1 MESTPP
7 EEVYID
13 EFDPKEHQGCYIF
26 TLDGEEDR
34 PTKRRK
40 TKGKQ
45 RATEKA
51 AVEEEKCLFP
61 VLLDGKETESTLK
74 LRYRTYCK
82 LWEAQ
87 EKRTKAILDS
97 FNSKTLGDVSAF
109 VKDAAP
115 EKFEGKIPT
124 ALVLAGPNIASHE
137 LLFEQLAQRI
147 RNQDR
152 TGPVVVLT
160 SKDATSLKTTLRKLI
175 RDATQQDEGVDDEED
190 IARKV
195 GGVDEDP
202 QRSSLLTRSQSTKL
216 LNYDLQ
222 ILQTWCRSHAGQKVT
237 IAIQDSEAF
246 DSNVLSDLITL
257 FGSYLDR
264 IPFVLLVGIATS
276 VEIFHDKLPKSTIR
290 LMRGNKFDVERA
302 EECLAQ
308 IFNDSITSDKA
319 VLRLGASVCDFLLE
333 RYRDHTQSIQTFVGA
348 LKYAYMSHFYANPLS
363 IILGFIDNPDGLGEV
378 LSTEHVE
385 AIRNVPSFR
394 RYVEGKLAAKEVG
407 EVRKLLADDNYVRHT
422 VAEKILESRNY
433 GIELGQALAFLEI
446 GRSCTLAQNKTP
458 RYELYAKALSGELQT
473 GPSIRE
479 FLMSLKRMSSTALLN
494 LLENVMQEVPIPAI
508 TEPLKPLQEKIKKLV
523 EEAAASGGKK
533 TLISEFDI
541 TNNTLRGTAV
551 SKKVRLGEQKSSLT
565 KQDTEYSALVQQVYA
580 IAESYLTV
588 NFNSSQHG
596 LQNVLLHEIFF
607 YDLRSPHSAVFA
619 PKPRSTIERGL
630 SRPQDYLDCSC
641 CTSGDGEEV
650 GIRGTQPPASIIYQL
665 YLESG
670 ALINIYDLWSAFYS
684 VIAGDEEEFDAQT
697 AQALFYRSLAEMRFL
712 GFVKH
717 TKKKTDHIAKLAWKG
732 I

>member
-7 EEVYID
+7 EEVYVD

-51 AVEEEKCLFP
+51 VVEEEKCPFP
-61 VLLDGKETESTLK
+61 VLLDGKETESTIK

-87 EKRTKAILDS
+87 EKRTKTILDS
-97 FNSKTLGDVSAF
+97 FNSKTLDDVSTF
-109 VKDAAP
+109 VKDATP
-115 EKFEGKIPT
+115 EKYEGKIPT

-137 LLFEQLAQRI
+137 LLFDQLAQRI
-147 RNQDR
+147 RSQDR

-160 SKDATSLKTTLRKLI
+160 SKDATNLKTILRKLI
-175 RDATQQDEGVDDEED
+175 RDATQQDEGVDDEEED
-190 IARKV
+190 IVRK
-195 GGVDEDP
+195 
-202 QRSSLLTRSQSTKL
+202 STKL

-222 ILQTWCRSHAGQKVT
+222 ILQIWCELHKGQKVT
-237 IAIQDSEAF
+237 VAVQDSEAF
-246 DSNVLSDLITL
+246 DSGILSDLISL
-257 FGSYLDR
+257 FSSYLDR
-264 IPFVLLVGIATS
+264 IPFVLLIGIATS

-308 IFNDSITSDKA
+308 IFNDSMISDEA

-333 RYRDHTQSIQTFVGA
+333 RYRYHTQSIQAFVAA

-363 IILGFIDNPDGLGEV
+363 IILGFIDNTDGLGEV

-394 RYVEGKLAAKEVG
+394 RYVEGKMAAKEVG
-407 EVRKLLADDNYVRHT
+407 EVRKLLTDDNYVRRA
-422 VAEKILESRNY
+422 VAERIPESRNY
-433 GIELGQALAFLEI
+433 GIELGQALTFLEI
-446 GRSCTLAQNKTP
+446 GRSCTLVQNNAP
-458 RYELYAKALSGELQT
+458 RYELYSKALSGELQT
-473 GPSIRE
+473 SPSVRE
-479 FLMSLKRMSSTALLN
+479 FLMSLKRMNSTSLLN
-494 LLENVMQEVPIPAI
+494 LLEKVMQEIQTPAV
-508 TEPLKPLQEKIKKLV
+508 TEPLRPLQEKIKKLV
-523 EEAAASGGKK
+523 EEAEASGGKK
-533 TLISEFDI
+533 NLISEFDI

-565 KQDTEYSALVQQVYA
+565 KQDTEYSALVH
-580 IAESYLTV
+580 
-588 NFNSSQHG
+588 QHG
-596 LQNVLLHEIFF
+596 LQNVLLHEVFF

-630 SRPQDYLDCSC
+630 SQPQDYLACSC
-641 CTSGDGEEV
+641 CTSADGDEV

-684 VIAGDEEEFDAQT
+684 VIAGEEEEFDVPT

>member
-7 EEVYID
+7 EEVYVD
-13 EFDPKEHQGCYIF
+13 EFDPKGHQGCYIF

-51 AVEEEKCLFP
+51 AAEEEKCPFP
-61 VLLDGKETESTLK
+61 VLLEGTEAESTLK

-82 LWEAQ
+82 LWGTQ
-87 EKRTKAILDS
+87 EKSTKAILDS
-97 FNSKTLGDVSAF
+97 FNSKTLDDVSAF
-109 VKDAAP
+109 VRDVAP

-160 SKDATSLKTTLRKLI
+160 SKDATNLKTALRKLI
-175 RDATQQDEGVDDEED
+175 RDATQQDEGVDDEEED
-190 IARKV
+190 IVRK
-195 GGVDEDP
+195 
-202 QRSSLLTRSQSTKL
+202 STKL

-222 ILQTWCRSHAGQKVT
+222 ILQTWCESHGGQKVT
-237 IAIQDSEAF
+237 IAVQDSEAF

-308 IFNDSITSDKA
+308 IFNDSMTSDKA

-333 RYRDHTQSIQTFVGA
+333 RYRDHTQSIQAFVAA

-363 IILGFIDNPDGLGEV
+363 IILGFIDSPDGLGDV

-407 EVRKLLADDNYVRHT
+407 EVRKLLTDDNYVRHAVT
-422 VAEKILESRNY
+422 KKIAESRNY

-446 GRSCTLAQNKTP
+446 GRSCTLIQNKIP
-458 RYELYAKALSGELQT
+458 RYELYAKALSGELQNS
-473 GPSIRE
+473 PAIRE
-479 FLMSLKRMSSTALLN
+479 FLMSLKRMNSTTLLN
-494 LLENVMQEVPIPAI
+494 LLENVMQEVQTPAI
-508 TEPLKPLQEKIKKLV
+508 TESLRPLQEKIKKLV
-523 EEAAASGGKK
+523 EEAEASGGKRN
-533 TLISEFDI
+533 LISEFDI

-565 KQDTEYSALVQQVYA
+565 KQDTEYSALVQQVYT
-580 IAESYLTV
+580 IAESYLTA
-588 NFNSSQHG
+588 NFNTSQHG

-630 SRPQDYLDCSC
+630 SQPQDYLACSC
-641 CTSGDGEEV
+641 CTSADGEEV
-650 GIRGTQPPASIIYQL
+650 GIRGTQPPTSIIYQL

-684 VIAGDEEEFDAQT
+684 VIAGDDEDFDVPT

>member
-7 EEVYID
+7 EEVYVD

-34 PTKRRK
+34 PTKHRK

-51 AVEEEKCLFP
+51 VVEEEKCPFP
-61 VLLDGKETESTLK
+61 VLLDGKETESTIK

-97 FNSKTLGDVSAF
+97 FNSKTLDDVSTF
-109 VKDAAP
+109 VKDATP
-115 EKFEGKIPT
+115 EKYEGKIPT

-147 RNQDR
+147 RSQDR

-160 SKDATSLKTTLRKLI
+160 SKDATNLKTILRKLI
-175 RDATQQDEGVDDEED
+175 RDATQQDEGVDDEEED
-190 IARKV
+190 IVRK
-195 GGVDEDP
+195 
-202 QRSSLLTRSQSTKL
+202 STKL

-222 ILQTWCRSHAGQKVT
+222 ILQIWCELHKGQKVT
-237 IAIQDSEAF
+237 VAVQDSEAF
-246 DSNVLSDLITL
+246 DSGILSDLISL
-257 FGSYLDR
+257 FISYLDR
-264 IPFVLLVGIATS
+264 IPFVLLIGIATS

-308 IFNDSITSDKA
+308 IFNDSMTSDEA

-333 RYRDHTQSIQTFVGA
+333 RYRDHTQSIQAFVAA

-363 IILGFIDNPDGLGEV
+363 IILGFIDNTDGLGEV

-394 RYVEGKLAAKEVG
+394 RYVEGKMAAKEVG
-407 EVRKLLADDNYVRHT
+407 EVRKLLTDDNYVRRAI
-422 VAEKILESRNY
+422 AERIPESRNY
-433 GIELGQALAFLEI
+433 GIELGQALTFLEI
-446 GRSCTLAQNKTP
+446 GRSCTLIQNNAP
-458 RYELYAKALSGELQT
+458 RYELYSKALSGELQT
-473 GPSIRE
+473 SPSVRE
-479 FLMSLKRMSSTALLN
+479 FLMSLKRMNSTTLLN
-494 LLENVMQEVPIPAI
+494 LLEKVMQEIQTPAI
-508 TEPLKPLQEKIKKLV
+508 TEPLRPLQEKIKKLV
-523 EEAAASGGKK
+523 EEAEASGGKK
-533 TLISEFDI
+533 NLISEFDI

-565 KQDTEYSALVQQVYA
+565 KQDTEYSALVQQVYT
-580 IAESYLTV
+580 IAESYLTT

-596 LQNVLLHEIFF
+596 LQNVLLHEVFF

-630 SRPQDYLDCSC
+630 SQPQDYLACSC
-641 CTSGDGEEV
+641 CTSADGDEV
-650 GIRGTQPPASIIYQL
+650 GIRGTQPPASIIYRL

-684 VIAGDEEEFDAQT
+684 VIAGEEEEFDVPT

>member
-7 EEVYID
+7 EEVYVD

-51 AVEEEKCLFP
+51 VVEEEKCPFP
-61 VLLDGKETESTLK
+61 VLLDGKETESTVK

-82 LWEAQ
+82 LWETQ

-97 FNSKTLGDVSAF
+97 FNSKTLDDVSAF
-109 VKDAAP
+109 VKDATP
-115 EKFEGKIPT
+115 EKYEGKIPT

-147 RNQDR
+147 RSQDR

-160 SKDATSLKTTLRKLI
+160 SKDATNLKTTLRKLI
-175 RDATQQDEGVDDEED
+175 RDATQQDEGVDDEEED
-190 IARKV
+190 IVRK
-195 GGVDEDP
+195 
-202 QRSSLLTRSQSTKL
+202 STKL

-222 ILQTWCRSHAGQKVT
+222 ILQIWCELHKGQKVT
-237 IAIQDSEAF
+237 VAVQDSEAF
-246 DSNVLSDLITL
+246 DSGILSDLISL
-257 FGSYLDR
+257 FSSYLDR

-308 IFNDSITSDKA
+308 IFNDSMTSDEA
-319 VLRLGASVCDFLLE
+319 VLRLGASVCDFLLG
-333 RYRDHTQSIQTFVGA
+333 RYRDHTQSIQAFVAA

-363 IILGFIDNPDGLGEV
+363 IILGFIDNTDGLGEV

-394 RYVEGKLAAKEVG
+394 RYVEGKVAAKEVG
-407 EVRKLLADDNYVRHT
+407 EVRKLLTDDNYVRRT
-422 VAEKILESRNY
+422 VAENIPESRNY
-433 GIELGQALAFLEI
+433 GVELGQALAFLEI
-446 GRSCTLAQNKTP
+446 GRSCTLIQNNAP

-473 GPSIRE
+473 SPSVRE
-479 FLMSLKRMSSTALLN
+479 FLMSLKRMNSTALLN
-494 LLENVMQEVPIPAI
+494 LLEKVMQEVQTPAI
-508 TEPLKPLQEKIKKLV
+508 TESLRPLQEKIKKLV
-523 EEAAASGGKK
+523 QEAEASGGKK
-533 TLISEFDI
+533 NLISEFDI

-565 KQDTEYSALVQQVYA
+565 KQDTEYSALVQQVYT
-580 IAESYLTV
+580 ITESYLTT

-596 LQNVLLHEIFF
+596 LQNVLLHEVFF

-630 SRPQDYLDCSC
+630 SQPQDYLACSC
-641 CTSGDGEEV
+641 CTSGDGDEV

-684 VIAGDEEEFDAQT
+684 VIAGDEEEFDVPT

-717 TKKKTDHIAKLAWKG
+717 TKRKTDHIAKLAWKG

>member
-7 EEVYID
+7 EEVYVD

-26 TLDGEEDR
+26 TPDGEEDR

-45 RATEKA
+45 RAAEKTA
-51 AVEEEKCLFP
+51 IVEEKCPFP
-61 VLLDGKETESTLK
+61 VLLDGKETESTLR

-97 FNSKTLGDVSAF
+97 FNSKTLDDVSAF
-109 VKDAAP
+109 VKDATP
-115 EKFEGKIPT
+115 EKYEGKIPT

-137 LLFEQLAQRI
+137 LLFQQLAQRI
-147 RNQDR
+147 RNQDK
-152 TGPVVVLT
+152 TGPVVALA
-160 SKDATSLKTTLRKLI
+160 SKDATNLKTTLRKLI
-175 RDATQQDEGVDDEED
+175 RDATQQDEGVDDEEED
-190 IARKV
+190 IIRK
-195 GGVDEDP
+195 
-202 QRSSLLTRSQSTKL
+202 STKL

-222 ILQTWCRSHAGQKVT
+222 ILQTWCESHEGQKVT

-246 DSNVLSDLITL
+246 DSNILSDLISL
-257 FGSYLDR
+257 FSSYLDR

-308 IFNDSITSDKA
+308 IFNDSMTSDKA
-319 VLRLGASVCDFLLE
+319 VLRLGATVCDFLLE
-333 RYRDHTQSIQTFVGA
+333 RYRDHTQSIQAFVAA

-363 IILGFIDNPDGLGEV
+363 IILGFIDNADGLGEV
-378 LSTEHVE
+378 LSAEHVE
-385 AIRNVPSFR
+385 AVRNVPSFR
-394 RYVEGKLAAKEVG
+394 RYVEGKMAAKEVG
-407 EVRKLLADDNYVRHT
+407 EVRKLLTDDNYVRRT

-446 GRSCTLAQNKTP
+446 GRSCTLIQNKTP

-473 GPSIRE
+473 SPSVRD
-479 FLMSLKRMSSTALLN
+479 FLMSLKRMNSTTLLN
-494 LLENVMQEVPIPAI
+494 LLEKVMQEVQAPAI
-508 TEPLKPLQEKIKKLV
+508 TEPLRPLQEKIKKLV
-523 EEAAASGGKK
+523 EEAEASGGKK
-533 TLISEFDI
+533 NLISEFDT

-565 KQDTEYSALVQQVYA
+565 KQDTEYSALVQQVYT
-580 IAESYLTV
+580 ISESYLTT

-596 LQNVLLHEIFF
+596 LQNVLLHEILF

-619 PKPRSTIERGL
+619 PRPRSTIERGL
-630 SRPQDYLDCSC
+630 SQPQDYLACSC
-641 CTSGDGEEV
+641 CTSADGEEV
-650 GIRGTQPPASIIYQL
+650 GIRGTQPPTSIIYQL

-684 VIAGDEEEFDAQT
+684 VIAGDEEDFDVPT
-697 AQALFYRSLAEMRFL
+697 AQALFYKSLAEMRFL